1 MINIFI
7 LNFYILNFSFYLNKF
22 YYFFN
27 KMEDVFYTDE
37 TDKENEKKI
46 FNIEEQNKIE
56 KIKNESFNKGYLSK
70 AAEFH
75 ENEYKKGFSE
85 GEKYSLEY
93 GKLLGIIDTINFYE
107 NNIFIS
113 SKISIKDKNELE
125 QISKE
130 LEEFKDKLND
140 SIINSYNQKLNSIL
154 NQLINNLK

>member
-70 AAEFH
+70 ATEFH

-93 GKLLGIIDTINFYE
+93 GKLLGTAVLRRRKGK
-107 NNIFIS
+107 S
-113 SKISIKDKNELE
+113 
-125 QISKE
+125 
-130 LEEFKDKLND
+130 
-140 SIINSYNQKLNSIL
+140 
-154 NQLINNLK
+154 

>member
-1 MINIFI
+1 
-7 LNFYILNFSFYLNKF
+7 
-22 YYFFN
+22 
-27 KMEDVFYTDE
+27 MEDVFYIDKTDE
-37 TDKENEKKI
+37 ENEKKI

-70 AAEFH
+70 ASEFH

-93 GKLLGIIDTINFYE
+93 GKLLGIIDTINFFE
-107 NNIFIS
+107 NNVFKS

-140 SIINSYNQKLNSIL
+140 SIINSYNQRLNSIL
-154 NQLINNLK
+154 SQLINNLK

>member
-1 MINIFI
+1 MDDI
-7 LNFYILNFSFYLNKF
+7 
-22 YYFFN
+22 
-27 KMEDVFYTDE
+27 FYTDE

-70 AAEFH
+70 ATEFH
-75 ENEYKKGFSE
+75 ENEYNKGFLE
-85 GEKYSLEY
+85 GKKYSLEY
-93 GKLLGIIDTINFYE
+93 GKLLGIIDTINFFE
-107 NNIFIS
+107 NNIFQS

-130 LEEFKDKLND
+130 LEEFQDKIND

>member
-1 MINIFI
+1 MDDI
-7 LNFYILNFSFYLNKF
+7 
-22 YYFFN
+22 
-27 KMEDVFYTDE
+27 FYTDE

-70 AAEFH
+70 ATEFH
-75 ENEYKKGFSE
+75 ENEYNKGFLE
-85 GEKYSLEY
+85 GKKYSLEY
-93 GKLLGIIDTINFYE
+93 GKLLGIIDTINFFE
-107 NNIFIS
+107 NNIFQS

-130 LEEFKDKLND
+130 LEEFQDKIND

-154 NQLINNLK
+154 SQLINNLK

>member
-1 MINIFI
+1 MDDI
-7 LNFYILNFSFYLNKF
+7 
-22 YYFFN
+22 
-27 KMEDVFYTDE
+27 FYTDE

-70 AAEFH
+70 ATEFH
-75 ENEYKKGFSE
+75 ENEYNNGFLE
-85 GEKYSLEY
+85 GKKYSLEY
-93 GKLLGIIDTINFYE
+93 GKLLGIIDTINFFE
-107 NNIFIS
+107 NNIFQS

-130 LEEFKDKLND
+130 LEEFQDKIND

-154 NQLINNLK
+154 SQLINNLK